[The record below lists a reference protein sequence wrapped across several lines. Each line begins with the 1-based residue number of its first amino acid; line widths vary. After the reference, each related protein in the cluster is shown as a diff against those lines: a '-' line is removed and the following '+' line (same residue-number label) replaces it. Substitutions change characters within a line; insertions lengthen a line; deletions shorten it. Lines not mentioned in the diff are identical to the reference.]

1 MLRRF
6 LTSERSGVV
15 KTFRCAAT
23 PVNFIQTILVLLA
36 LVVASGCTKPTP
48 KETAGNAMTDRA
60 SLTEASMNFDLE
72 NVQPFLARIAK
83 HIESGF
89 TDAEIKTVAEFV
101 ANTDV
106 EDEREMTLSVV
117 ADGQSTPLVIR
128 AFMDDIDA
136 PDLYFFTSA
145 DLAAK
150 ITSEYHALCEE
161 LGS

>member
-1 MLRRF
+1 M
-6 LTSERSGVV
+6 
-15 KTFRCAAT
+15 
-23 PVNFIQTILVLLA
+23 NFIPTVFVALS
-36 LVVASGCTKPTP
+36 LVVAPGCTKPTP
-48 KETAGNAMTDRA
+48 KETKGNAMTDRA

-117 ADGQSTPLVIR
+117 ANGQSTPLVIR
-128 AFMDDIDA
+128 TFMDDIDA

-161 LGS
+161 LGI

>member
-1 MLRRF
+1 
-6 LTSERSGVV
+6 
-15 KTFRCAAT
+15 
-23 PVNFIQTILVLLA
+23 
-36 LVVASGCTKPTP
+36 
-48 KETAGNAMTDRA
+48 MTDPA
-60 SLTEASMNFDLE
+60 GLTESSMNFDLE
-72 NVQPFLARIAK
+72 NVQPFLLRIAK

-145 DLAAK
+145 NLAAK
-150 ITSEYHALCEE
+150 IDAEFESFCEE
-161 LGS
+161 LGI